1 MLLSPRSSFR
11 APSPFTALVPVNPT
25 WKSILHAPSNIKCST
40 GTLVRLVYRLAS
52 SSRRR
57 TDQVWSVVSMPPA
70 FPLSVSVTSAVSAAE
85 VEERQMFIRA
95 LQKTLH
101 RGAGT
106 TTTTIP
112 GGPVGLGQR
121 TPSTWWPIGGR
132 GHRKDH
138 CCVCVKITTASRHQ
152 RAPGK
157 GSEWEEELVDINL
170 NPSGSVPGP
179 RLI

>member
-1 MLLSPRSSFR
+1 M
-11 APSPFTALVPVNPT
+11 PVNPT

-40 GTLVRLVYRLAS
+40 GTPGRLVYRLAS

-70 FPLSVSVTSAVSAAE
+70 FPLSVSATSVVSAVE
-85 VEERQMFIRA
+85 VEEQQMFIQA
-95 LQKTLH
+95 LQKILH
-101 RGAGT
+101 RGAGTT

-132 GHRKDH
+132 GHRRDH
-138 CCVCVKITTASRHQ
+138 CCACVKITTASRHL

-157 GSEWEEELVDINL
+157 GSEWEEELVGINRH
-170 NPSGSVPGP
+170 PSGSVPGQH
-179 RLI
+179 LI